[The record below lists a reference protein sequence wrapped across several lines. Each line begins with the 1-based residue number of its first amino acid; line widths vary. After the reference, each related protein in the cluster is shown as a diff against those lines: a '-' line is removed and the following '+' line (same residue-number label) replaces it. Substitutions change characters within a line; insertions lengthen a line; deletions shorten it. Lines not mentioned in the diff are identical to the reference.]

1 MDKGI
6 SNLEINK
13 FFKNEENQDIK
24 NNYMVVYSMDSIT
37 KYIYFY
43 EMDQKALSFLQ
54 QIMTKVL

>member
-43 EMDQKALSFLQ
+43 EMD
-54 QIMTKVL
+54 